1 MPRLRP
7 SNPFDALPDELIL
20 AVLELATLTWPP
32 PLTQPQNSLDFESYR
47 TRARQLRTYA
57 QVCRRWREVL
67 EQHLGEVLVDDAKL
81 QDLTR
86 FASSIHDLR
95 IRLVCKRGAPAGLL
109 RRFDNLLALSL
120 LVEPG
125 GFDPL
130 AVPERGDPALSL
142 KSLTVFSR
150 DSEVSYEFVAGL
162 LRSDSSLE
170 VLRTSALGS
179 LPPSKSNFRPLQIGL
194 VCLQVALNLQHSDLS
209 LLAHLVQ
216 ANQATLRHLHLVSD
230 FRLLDELSPQAFA
243 PLRQVL
249 VPIAASLLSLTCT
262 FDDAPFTDPTQHLL
276 FHVLPFAPNLR
287 YLHTGADA
295 VTDPILS
302 FLPSLLRLEYLSLVR
317 TAHAQPSDH
326 DRSYWRW
333 PELAQQVAAL
343 QLRPGREGRRLRV
356 EIEVE
361 GSLRKYDVAQRSS
374 KAAFEEAFKG
384 VEEARKFS
392 VEVRLHFWEGRRWA
406 WP

>member
-1 MPRLRP
+1 MPRLQP

-20 AVLELATLTWPP
+20 AVLELATLSWPP
-32 PLTQPQNSLDFESYR
+32 PITHPQNSLDFESCR
-47 TRARQLRTYA
+47 TRAWQLRTYG

-67 EQHLGEVLVDDAKL
+67 EQHLGEVFADDRTL
-81 QDLTR
+81 GDLTR
-86 FASSIHDLR
+86 IASTVRDLR
-95 IRLVCKRGAPAGLL
+95 IRLVCQRGAPADTLS
-109 RRFDNLLALSL
+109 RFGNLLALSL
-120 LVEPG
+120 LEPG
-125 GFDPL
+125 ESDAL
-130 AVPERGDPALSL
+130 AVQEWGDPAGSL

-150 DSEVSYEFVAGL
+150 DSDVSYRFFAGL
-162 LRSDSSLE
+162 LRSGSPLE

-179 LPPSKSNFRPLQIGL
+179 LPPQKSSFRPLQIGL

-209 LLAHLVQ
+209 LLAHFIQ
-216 ANQATLRHLHLVSD
+216 ANQATLRHLHLVSN
-230 FRLLDELSPQAFA
+230 FCLLDELAPRAFA
-243 PLRQVL
+243 PLHQIL
-249 VPIAASLLSLTCT
+249 VPVAASLRSLTCT
-262 FDDAPFTDPTQHLL
+262 FDDAPFTNPTQHLL
-276 FHVLPFAPNLR
+276 FHVLPCAPNLR

-317 TAHAQPSDH
+317 TAHALPSDL

-333 PELAQQVAAL
+333 PGLAQQVAAL
-343 QLRPGREGRRLRV
+343 QLRPERKGRRLRV

-374 KAAFEEAFKG
+374 KAAFDEAFKG
-384 VEEARKFS
+384 VEEERKS
-392 VEVRLHFWEGRRWA
+392 LVEVRLHFWEGRCWA